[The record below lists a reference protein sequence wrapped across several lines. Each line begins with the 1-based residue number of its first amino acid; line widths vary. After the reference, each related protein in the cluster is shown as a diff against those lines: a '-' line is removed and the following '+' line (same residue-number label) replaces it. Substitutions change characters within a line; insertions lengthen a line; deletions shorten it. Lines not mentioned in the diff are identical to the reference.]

1 MLQKIKQ
8 LLSYLGEYK
17 KYAILTPV
25 VMVGEAAMEI
35 LIPFLMAKMLTN
47 GVKAQDISSTVR
59 IGVIMIVA
67 ALFSLLCGALGG
79 RFSAKAGIG
88 FGKNIRAR
96 LFERVQDF
104 SFSNVDR
111 YSTASLITRL
121 TTDVTNVQNT
131 FMMCVRM
138 LVRAPSML
146 IGALIMAIT
155 INPKMALV
163 FAVVIPVLAVALGLI
178 ASNAHPRFTQML
190 ERYDKMNA
198 ALQENLIAI
207 RVVKAFVREP
217 HEIDKF
223 ELSADEV
230 RKTQVAAEKIVLLN
244 GPVMQ
249 LCMYGCILAVLW
261 FGGQMSILGT
271 FEVGELSGFISYI
284 GQILMSLMMITMI
297 FINLIISM
305 ASVRRICEV
314 LDEQVDITDTEANP
328 ALTIENGAIEFR
340 NVSFAYNKNSEN
352 PNLENIDLCIRSGET
367 IGIIGGT
374 GSAKS
379 TLVQLIPRLYDVT
392 EGSVL
397 VGGHDVREYKL
408 DVLRN
413 QVAMVLQKN
422 VLFSGTIRENLRWG
436 NPDAT
441 DEQIIEACKAAQ
453 AHDFITAFP
462 EGYDTEL
469 GQGGTN
475 VSGGQKQRLCIA
487 RALLKKPKIMIL
499 DDSTSA
505 VDTATDSKIRDA
517 LKAYHSEITTIIIAQ
532 RISSVAEADRIL
544 VMDEGKCNAFDTH
557 ENLLAHNEIY
567 REVYESQQKGA
578 E

>member
-314 LDEQVDITDTEANP
+314 MDEQVDITDTEANP

>member
-1 MLQKIKQ
+1 MFQKFKQ

-17 KYAILTPV
+17 KYAILTPL

-35 LIPFLMAKMLTN
+35 LIPFLMAQMITHGVEAENISYTVKM
-47 GVKAQDISSTVR
+47 
-59 IGVIMIVA
+59 GVIMIIASV
-67 ALFSLLCGALGG
+67 FSLICGALGG

-88 FGKNIRAR
+88 FGKNIRAK

-111 YSTASLITRL
+111 YSTASLVTRL

-131 FMMCVRM
+131 FMMCTRM
-138 LVRAPSML
+138 LVRSPSML

-163 FAVVIPVLAVALGLI
+163 FAVVIPILGVALGLI
-178 ASNAHPRFTQML
+178 AANAYPRFAKML

-271 FEVGELSGFISYI
+271 FELGELSGFISYI

-297 FINLIISM
+297 FISLIISM

-314 LDEQVDITDTEANP
+314 LDEQVDITDTEADP
-328 ALTIENGAIEFR
+328 ALTVANGSIEFR
-340 NVSFAYNKNSEN
+340 NVSFSYNKDSEN
-352 PNLENIDLCIRSGET
+352 PNLEDINLSIRSGET

-397 VGGHDVREYKL
+397 VGGRDVREYKL
-408 DVLRN
+408 STLRDE
-413 QVAMVLQKN
+413 VAMVLQKN

-441 DEQIIEACKAAQ
+441 DEQIVEACKAAQ

-462 EGYDTEL
+462 DGYDTEL

-517 LKAYHSEITTIIIAQ
+517 LKAYHSDITTIIIAQ

-557 ENLLAHNEIY
+557 ENLLRDNAIY

>member
-1 MLQKIKQ
+1 MFQKIKQ

-17 KYAILTPV
+17 KYAIWTPI

-35 LIPFLMAKMLTN
+35 LIPFLMAQMLTN
-47 GVKAQDISSTVR
+47 GVKAENISYTVK
-59 IGVIMIVA
+59 IGIVMIVA

-88 FGKNIRAR
+88 FGKNIRAK

-104 SFSNVDR
+104 SFSNVDH
-111 YSTASLITRL
+111 YSTASLVTRL

-138 LVRAPSML
+138 LVRSPSML

-155 INPKMALV
+155 INAKMALV
-163 FAVVIPVLAVALGLI
+163 FAVVIPILAVALGLI
-178 ASNAHPRFTQML
+178 ASNAYPRFNRML

-230 RKTQVAAEKIVLLN
+230 RKTQVAAEKVVLLN

-297 FINLIISM
+297 FINVIISM

-314 LDEQVDITDTEANP
+314 LDEQVDITDTEADP
-328 ALTIENGAIEFR
+328 ELTVENGAIEFR
-340 NVSFAYNKNSEN
+340 NVSFAYNKDSEN
-352 PNLENIDLCIRSGET
+352 PNLENINLCIHSGET

-392 EGSVL
+392 EGSVM

-408 DVLRN
+408 NVLRD

-441 DEQIIEACKAAQ
+441 DEQLVEACKAAQ

-462 EGYDTEL
+462 DGYDTEL

-487 RALLKKPKIMIL
+487 RALLKQPKIMIL

-517 LKAYHSEITTIIIAQ
+517 LAAYHSNITTIIIAQ